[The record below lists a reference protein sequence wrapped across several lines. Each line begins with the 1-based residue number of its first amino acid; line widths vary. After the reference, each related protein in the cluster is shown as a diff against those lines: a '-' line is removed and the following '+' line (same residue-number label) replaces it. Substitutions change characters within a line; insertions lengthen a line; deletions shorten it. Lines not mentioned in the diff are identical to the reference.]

1 MSVTATMFNKGST
14 PVLEQALS
22 FLEKRHQLIA
32 RNIANVE
39 TPGYTPLDLDEQGFR
54 SMLRKSLQARD
65 AQPVGAFQMLGGFGG
80 ESYHAEV
87 IKRPGGMRNGENKVD
102 LDNEMSLLAR
112 NAMEYRVYAS
122 VLMKKNQLLRDTIAE
137 RA

>member
-1 MSVTATMFNKGST
+1 
-14 PVLEQALS
+14 
-22 FLEKRHQLIA
+22 
-32 RNIANVE
+32 
-39 TPGYTPLDLDEQGFR
+39 
-54 SMLRKSLQARD
+54 
-65 AQPVGAFQMLGGFGG
+65 
-80 ESYHAEV
+80 
-87 IKRPGGMRNGENKVD
+87 MRNGENKVD

>member
-1 MSVTATMFNKGST
+1 
-14 PVLEQALS
+14 
-22 FLEKRHQLIA
+22 
-32 RNIANVE
+32 
-39 TPGYTPLDLDEQGFR
+39 
-54 SMLRKSLQARD
+54 MLRKSLQARD
-65 AQPVGAFQMLGGFGG
+65 AQPVGAFQMLGGFGNDT
-80 ESYHAEV
+80 YHAEV